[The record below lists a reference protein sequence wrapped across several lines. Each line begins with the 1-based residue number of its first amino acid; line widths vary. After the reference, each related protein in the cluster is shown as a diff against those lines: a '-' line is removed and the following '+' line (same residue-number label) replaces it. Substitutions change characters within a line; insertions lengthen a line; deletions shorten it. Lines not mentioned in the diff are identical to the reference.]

1 MIPVI
6 QPSVIDVSDWPE
18 DPEHP
23 RYPEG
28 AREKSALFPPDSV
41 PFDFIKPARRYLFKL
56 SDPRYP
62 EQFWAETI
70 AYVVGC
76 LLDVEVPPA
85 YIAVHSERA
94 VCGALIEWF
103 FIDGEQSFIA
113 GGNRLQRLVP
123 DYDRKRGTQH
133 SFQLV
138 QRACIR
144 ASRDGL
150 IDDWL
155 IYWGRAF
162 LFDALIGNT
171 DRHQDN
177 WGFLSWTLAD
187 GLTSRERLA
196 PLFDNGT
203 SLGMERHLQHVG
215 EWDDNRCAAYLLK
228 GRHHMKLN
236 TDDQARC
243 QHVDMVRYM
252 IEAHPTVKTPLQTTM
267 ALFSIQELEQRLAEL
282 CRLELSVKLTEA
294 RIGFILKLV
303 NLRYRQLCAILS

>member
-1 MIPVI
+1 LIPVI
-6 QPSVIDVSDWPE
+6 QPGIIDVTDWPE

-28 AREKSALFPPDSV
+28 AREKSALFPPDIV
-41 PFDFIKPARRYLFKL
+41 PFDFIKPGRRYLFKL
-56 SDPRYP
+56 SDQRYP

-85 YIAVHSERA
+85 YIAEHRGRA

-103 FIDGEQSFIA
+103 FVDGEQTFIA

-123 DYDRKRGTQH
+123 DYDRKLGTQH

-138 QRACIR
+138 QRACVR
-144 ASRDGL
+144 AARHGL

-155 IYWGRAF
+155 LYWGRAF

-177 WGFLSWTLAD
+177 WGFLAWTLDD
-187 GLTSRERLA
+187 GATTRERLS

-203 SLGMERHLQHVG
+203 SLGMERHLEHVAG
-215 EWDDNRCAAYLLK
+215 WDDNKCAAYLRK
-228 GRHHMKLN
+228 GCHHMKLN
-236 TDDQARC
+236 GDDAKRC
-243 QHVDMVRYM
+243 QHFDMIRYVV
-252 IEAHPTVKTPLQTTM
+252 EAHPTLLAPLRETL
-267 ALFSIQELEQRLAEL
+267 ALFSVQELEQRLIEL
-282 CRLELSVKLTEA
+282 CKLELPVKLTEA
-294 RIGFILKLV
+294 RIRFTLRLV